1 MRRGVGR
8 VALAGRVFGVCLGHM
23 GVFCENTGG
32 VPLQMEEGLELR
44 RFHIHELQLSHP
56 T

>member
-23 GVFCENTGG
+23 GFFVRIR
-32 VPLQMEEGLELR
+32 EEFLCKWRKDWG
-44 RFHIHELQLSHP
+44 
-56 T
+56 

>member
-1 MRRGVGR
+1 M
-8 VALAGRVFGVCLGHM
+8 ALAGRVFGVCLGHM
-23 GVFCENTGG
+23 GFFCENTGG

-44 RFHIHELQLSHP
+44 RCHIKEFQLSHP